1 MADFRGFPQSP
12 NDPPFHAW
20 NAAQRWLTERGFSIG
35 RMQAHEPTGILFG
48 EYDIQKWRNLSRD
61 QRAALD
67 ATASGD
73 FRNGPVV
80 VRLTKLARNEA
91 WAALMKEEER
101 VT

>member
-1 MADFRGFPQSP
+1 MSERTFTQSP
-12 NDPPFHAW
+12 DSQPFTAW
-20 NAAQRWLTERGFSIG
+20 HDAQRWLTERGFSIG

-73 FRNGPVV
+73 FRNGPVT
-80 VRLTKLARNEA
+80 VRLTMTARNEA
-91 WAALMKEEER
+91 RAAFAPEMETQE
-101 VT
+101 